1 MADLNVVWEVDL
13 VTIEK
18 LSEQALDIVL
28 LILTLNAR
36 YLVSLNL

>member
-13 VTIEK
+13 VAIEK

-28 LILTLNAR
+28 LILTLNTR